1 MSEIQS
7 DSRLREGSE
16 SVGPDGEQSKKKL
29 VESWHKR
36 QRKSHRKSHKKIK
49 EGRKRAKRRNK
60 EQQR

>member
-29 VESWHKR
+29 VERWHK
-36 QRKSHRKSHKKIK
+36 RKSHRKSHKKIK